1 MSLKLNRQLAEQADN
16 ITAGIKESG
25 KYVGTIT
32 RAERLVSQHGT
43 EGLGISFRTDSGQT
57 ADYLDIYHTKG
68 NGETLSGLKTVHAIL
83 CCARVADAQDGK
95 ITVEKWDANTKQRAK
110 VVVDGYP
117 ALMGKRIGLLLQ
129 KTLETNNKTGA
140 DRESVTIF
148 GVFDPETELTAS
160 ETYARASKPEKLT
173 LMLDSLMARPVRDNR
188 TSKPAQHG
196 SSQAAP
202 SRGHADAEIPF
213 DDAPF

>member
-1 MSLKLNRQLAEQADN
+1 MTLTLNRSLAEQADS
-16 ITAGIKESG
+16 ITSGIKESG
-25 KYVGTIT
+25 KYVGVIT
-32 RAERLVSQHGT
+32 RAEKLVSQKGT
-43 EGLGISFRTDSGQT
+43 EGLGLSFRADSGQV
-57 ADYLDIYHTKG
+57 ADYLDIYHT
-68 NGETLSGLKTVHAIL
+68 NGSGEALSGLKTVHAVL
-83 CCARVADAQDGK
+83 CCARVANAQDGK
-95 ITVEKWDANTKQRAK
+95 ITVEKWDQNTRQRMK

-117 ALMGKRIGLLLQ
+117 ALMGKRIGFLLQ
-129 KTLETNNKTGA
+129 KTLETNAKTGA
-140 DRESVTIF
+140 DRESVVIF
-148 GVFDPETELTAS
+148 GVFDAETELTAS

-188 TSKPAQHG
+188 TSKPAQQG